1 MGCSLT
7 WHTAKRAL
15 GSSTKTSR
23 ITLLFSILYTALLE
37 EDRKSS
43 DPIAVVEVKDMYKA
57 CMNVGEL
64 AGLKYK
70 F

>member
-1 MGCSLT
+1 MAG
-7 WHTAKRAL
+7 
-15 GSSTKTSR
+15 R